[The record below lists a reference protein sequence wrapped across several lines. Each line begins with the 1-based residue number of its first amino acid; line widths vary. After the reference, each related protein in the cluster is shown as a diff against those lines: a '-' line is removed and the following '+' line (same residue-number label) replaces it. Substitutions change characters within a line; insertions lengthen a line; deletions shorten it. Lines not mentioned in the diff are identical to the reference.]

1 MTGIPFD
8 SKKNIIPNFFGCV
21 KKSESEELDIGLYC
35 AGWVKRGPVGIID
48 ATLRDSMETFKMIKH
63 HLESD
68 MLPEKLTTIE
78 ETK

>member
-1 MTGIPFD
+1 M
-8 SKKNIIPNFFGCV
+8 